1 MSYVNINSCQSKQL
15 RKKFNFGVLLFLH
28 SDVYIRVLVS
38 LLYNDVMEIFNI
50 GTTVC
55 TLAIIMKKK
64 KRGREFAR
72 YIYHYYAEYVFIPSP

>member
-1 MSYVNINSCQSKQL
+1 VSVEAVEK
-15 RKKFNFGVLLFLH
+15 KKFNFGVLLFIH
-28 SDVYIRVLVS
+28 IDVYIRVLVS

-64 KRGREFAR
+64 REREFAR

>member
-1 MSYVNINSCQSKQL
+1 MSVEAVE
-15 RKKFNFGVLLFLH
+15 KKNLNFGALLFIH
-28 SDVYIRVLVS
+28 FDVYIRVLVS

-72 YIYHYYAEYVFIPSP
+72 YIHHYYAEYTFIPSP

>member
-1 MSYVNINSCQSKQL
+1 MSVEAVEK
-15 RKKFNFGVLLFLH
+15 KKFNFGVLLFIH
-28 SDVYIRVLVS
+28 IDVYIRVLVS

-64 KRGREFAR
+64 KEREN
-72 YIYHYYAEYVFIPSP
+72 SPDTSITTMRNMSLSH